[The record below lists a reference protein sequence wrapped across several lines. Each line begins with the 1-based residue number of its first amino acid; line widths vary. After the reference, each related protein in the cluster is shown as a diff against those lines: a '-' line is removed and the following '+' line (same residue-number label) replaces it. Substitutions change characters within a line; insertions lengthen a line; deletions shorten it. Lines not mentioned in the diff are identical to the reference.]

1 MTEEKSR
8 KAGKIPFP
16 LYFVIAAAVVGLDQ
30 LTKYLVLKNL
40 TSVSTVPLIKN
51 VLHLTY
57 VENRGAAFGM
67 LSNNRWVF
75 MVISSLVIVVMT
87 AYIVINRRG
96 GVLGNVAVAFVLGGG
111 IGNMI
116 DRIWRGFVVDFI
128 DFRLINFY
136 VFNAADSFVCVGCG
150 LLIFVLIRNELA
162 ARRAKKNRPAEGDG
176 DGR

>member
-1 MTEEKSR
+1 MTEEKRTRIR
-8 KAGKIPFP
+8 KIMFP

-30 LTKYLVLKNL
+30 ITKYLVLKHL
-40 TSVSTVPLIKN
+40 TKVATLPLIKDA
-51 VLHLTY
+51 LHLTY

-75 MVISSLVIVVMT
+75 MIISSVVIVVMT

-150 LLIFVLIRNELA
+150 LLIFVLIKNELA
-162 ARRAKKNRPAEGDG
+162 ARKAKKNRPTEDDG

>member
-1 MTEEKSR
+1 MTEERISKIR
-8 KAGKIPFP
+8 KIMFP

-30 LTKYLVLKNL
+30 LTKYLALKNIAEID
-40 TSVSTVPLIKN
+40 TVPLIKN

-57 VENRGAAFGM
+57 VENLGAAFGI
-67 LSNNRWVF
+67 LANNRWVF
-75 MVISSLVIVVMT
+75 MIISSIVIVVMT

-136 VFNAADSFVCVGCG
+136 VFNVADSFVCVGCG

-162 ARRAKKNRPAEGDG
+162 ARKAKKNRPAEGDG

>member
-1 MTEEKSR
+1 MTEEKTGR
-8 KAGKIPFP
+8 GKKILFP

-40 TSVSTVPLIKN
+40 TKVATVPLIKN

-75 MVISSLVIVVMT
+75 MIISAAVIAVMT
-87 AYIVINRRG
+87 AYLIINRRG

-116 DRIWRGFVVDFI
+116 DRVFRGFVVDFI

-150 LLIFVLIRNELA
+150 LLIFVLIRNELI
-162 ARRAKKNRPAEGDG
+162 ARKAKKSRPDGDG
-176 DGR
+176 DGGR

>member
-1 MTEEKSR
+1 MTEEKRTRIR
-8 KAGKIPFP
+8 KIMFP
-16 LYFVIAAAVVGLDQ
+16 LYFLIAAAVVGVDQ
-30 LTKYLVLKNL
+30 LTKYLVLKHL
-40 TSVSTVPLIKN
+40 THVATLPLIN
-51 VLHLTY
+51 GALHLTY

-67 LSNNRWVF
+67 LSNSRWVF
-75 MVISSLVIVVMT
+75 MIVSSAVIVIMT
-87 AYIVINRRG
+87 AYLIINRG
-96 GVLGNVAVAFVLGGG
+96 GAVLGNIAVSFVLGGG

-150 LLIFVLIRNELA
+150 LLIFVLIKNELA
-162 ARRAKKNRPAEGDG
+162 ARKAKKNRAPESDG